1 MVLLQTGSSALC
13 IHVYVPL
20 VGGGVE
26 EAPAGCILRRHH
38 APVEATQH
46 GHHVVLDGAR
56 DRELLQELGPAAKA
70 HNFKVG
76 AHFHVTKPGGAGGL
90 FFFFFFF

>member
-1 MVLLQTGSSALC
+1 MVLLKRGSSALC

-38 APVEATQH
+38 TPVQTTQH

-56 DRELLQELGPAAKA
+56 DYELLQELGPAAKA
-70 HNFKVG
+70 HTFSWGSLSCHK
-76 AHFHVTKPGGAGGL
+76 TE
-90 FFFFFFF
+90 